1 MKGVSRL
8 INFQRLNLQDYFR
21 SQFPKLLHPLAKAF
35 VLMPNVR
42 RTIFCLPFWVG
53 IIGFMHDKVPI
64 LNLFLMLVIVWQSS
78 KLSEKIL
85 GEWQAILFIP
95 ILILEFWGANIRD
108 WWDSDLLIVLSF
120 LLVFEFLL
128 ASKMILKPVIFVLLI
143 FGFLI
148 LKNGFPTFD
157 FPDFKIHL
165 IAIFKNLISPIHVF
179 PLIIILIRLI
189 QSKGQFYFSTTH
201 EVARY
206 CFTALIWGVPLTALF
221 SINNISFNLIPIY
234 LIINLLCLKIISDL
248 KLNWLKYG
256 LYFSLILTYL
266 WSIFYS
272 F

>member
-1 MKGVSRL
+1 MKGILRL

-21 SQFPKLLHPLAKAF
+21 STFPKLLHPLAKAL

-42 RTIFCLPFWVG
+42 RMIFCLPFWVG
-53 IIGFMHDKVPI
+53 IIGFMRDKVPI
-64 LNLFLMLVIVWQSS
+64 LNLFLMLIIVWQSS

-85 GEWQAILFIP
+85 GEWQAVLFVP
-95 ILILEFWGANIRD
+95 VLILEFWGTNIRD

-128 ASKMILKPVIFVLLI
+128 ASKIVLKPVIFVGLI

-157 FPDFKIHL
+157 FTDFKIHL
-165 IAIFKNLISPIHVF
+165 IAIFKNLIRPNHIF

-189 QSKGQFYFSTTH
+189 QSKGQFYFNTTH

-206 CFTALIWGVPLTALF
+206 CFMALIWGIPLAALF
-221 SINNISFNLIPIY
+221 STNTISFNMIPIY
-234 LIINLLCLKIISDL
+234 LIISLLCLKIISDL
-248 KLNWLKYG
+248 KIEWLKYALYLG
-256 LYFSLILTYL
+256 LIAAYL

-272 F
+272 V

>member
-1 MKGVSRL
+1 
-8 INFQRLNLQDYFR
+8 
-21 SQFPKLLHPLAKAF
+21 
-35 VLMPNVR
+35 
-42 RTIFCLPFWVG
+42 
-53 IIGFMHDKVPI
+53 
-64 LNLFLMLVIVWQSS
+64 MLVIVWQSS

-95 ILILEFWGANIRD
+95 ILVLEFWGTNIRD

-157 FPDFKIHL
+157 FLNFKIHL

-256 LYFSLILTYL
+256 LYFSLISAYL